1 MTFEECSPA
10 FSLGFINRL
19 RERVSVCEKAY
30 MVVLEKVF
38 IIRWDS
44 ELEEGV
50 FTIVWCS
57 GVVTGP
63 SMLTMDQQNLR
74 LNKSSKIHLFILIL
88 QCFTFLVWS
97 VRSTIH
103 ACIIWISKLVPVLGW
118 NAEQPLYNLE
128 GNKRHTIFTI
138 KTKLVSKN
146 FYLCKNLKAMCCLI
160 SSLNSTLFFIHC
172 TLGCLFVSCRMVMGS
187 GSGTAW
193 PTRVGPNTRAKLFMS
208 ILFSTH
214 WDTLGKDKGERRQSA
229 QTKHFFLLIFH
240 SDSLP
245 GSQALAL

>member
-1 MTFEECSPA
+1 
-10 FSLGFINRL
+10 
-19 RERVSVCEKAY
+19 
-30 MVVLEKVF
+30 MVVLERVF

-63 SMLTMDQQNLR
+63 SMLTTDRQNHR
-74 LNKSSKIHLFILIL
+74 LYTSSKIHLFIYLFKIL

-97 VRSTIH
+97 VGSTIH

-128 GNKRHTIFTI
+128 GNKGHTIFTI
-138 KTKLVSKN
+138 KTKLASEN
-146 FYLCKNLKAMCCLI
+146 FYLWENLKAMRCFI

-214 WDTLGKDKGERRQSA
+214 WDTLGKDKGETHQSV
-229 QTKHFFLLIFH
+229 QTKHFFVFVFFTVIVF
-240 SDSLP
+240 
-245 GSQALAL
+245 LAHKH

>member
-1 MTFEECSPA
+1 
-10 FSLGFINRL
+10 
-19 RERVSVCEKAY
+19 

-97 VRSTIH
+97 VGSTIH
-103 ACIIWISKLVPVLGW
+103 ACIIWICKLVPVLGW
-118 NAEQPLYNLE
+118 NAEQPFYNLE
-128 GNKRHTIFTI
+128 GNKTHTIFTI
-138 KTKLVSKN
+138 ETKLVSKN
-146 FYLCKNLKAMCCLI
+146 LYLCKILKAMCCLI
-160 SSLNSTLFFIHC
+160 RSLNSTQFFYSLYPWLSVGVMQDGHGIWVRDSMTYKSGAKDSGQVVYVHLVFH
-172 TLGCLFVSCRMVMGS
+172 TLRHPGKREVWNMSVS
-187 GSGTAW
+187 T
-193 PTRVGPNTRAKLFMS
+193 N
-208 ILFSTH
+208 
-214 WDTLGKDKGERRQSA
+214 
-229 QTKHFFLLIFH
+229 
-240 SDSLP
+240 
-245 GSQALAL
+245 